1 MMASV
6 SANNGNGHRNGHRA
20 AGESAAWLQL
30 SVRQFFEQCNWD
42 GRAIAPTPPSTT
54 SSDTEPTPSTSLT
67 LTLSV
72 RQFFNEFPWE
82 GNPTI
87 AAPVIF
93 DALEADDDV
102 AGSDITLEDI
112 TDLFG

>member
-1 MMASV
+1 MMAPV
-6 SANNGNGHRNGHRA
+6 STHNGHRNGHRA
-20 AGESAAWLQL
+20 SGESAAWLQL

-42 GRAIAPTPPSTT
+42 GRAISPASPQAPAAGNAPA
-54 SSDTEPTPSTSLT
+54 PSTSLT

-72 RQFFNEFPWE
+72 QQFFDEFPWE

-112 TDLFG
+112 SDLFG

>member
-1 MMASV
+1 MVSV
-6 SANNGNGHRNGHRA
+6 SANNGNGHRDGHRA
-20 AGESAAWLQL
+20 TGESAAWLQL

-42 GRAIAPTPPSTT
+42 GRVIAPPLISTESMGTIPAPS
-54 SSDTEPTPSTSLT
+54 SPLT

-72 RQFFNEFPWE
+72 RQFFDEFPWE

-93 DALEADDDV
+93 DALEADDDI

-112 TDLFG
+112 SDLFG

>member
-6 SANNGNGHRNGHRA
+6 AANNGNGHRNEHPA
-20 AGESAAWLQL
+20 SGESAAWLQL

-42 GRAIAPTPPSTT
+42 GRAIAPPST
-54 SSDTEPTPSTSLT
+54 STESTGTAPASSTSLT

-72 RQFFNEFPWE
+72 RQFFDEFPWE

-93 DALEADDDV
+93 DALEIDDTT
-102 AGSDITLEDI
+102 GSDITLDDI
-112 TDLFG
+112 SDLFG

>member
-6 SANNGNGHRNGHRA
+6 SANNGNGHRA
-20 AGESAAWLQL
+20 TGESAAWLQL

-42 GRAIAPTPPSTT
+42 GRAIAPTASPVSDDATV
-54 SSDTEPTPSTSLT
+54 SDTSLN

-72 RQFFNEFPWE
+72 RQFFDEFPWE
-82 GNPTI
+82 GKPAI
-87 AAPVIF
+87 AAPVLF
-93 DALEADDDV
+93 DALEADDDI
-102 AGSDITLEDI
+102 AESDITLEDI